1 MKTHFPHHT
10 QRALTFV
17 EMLCGVA
24 VVLLAMLV
32 ILPMFARPRHHGPGY
47 SRISCVNNLK
57 QVGLAFRIYANDNGD
72 LYPTQVP
79 DRLGGAMD
87 SVERG
92 DITRVFLVLSNELSV
107 PKTVV
112 CRADSRI
119 AATNW
124 NAFAA
129 TNISYFVGLD
139 ARDTKPNMLLGGDRN
154 LARDGAML
162 SGVVALGTNSPLTW
176 TDQLHKKAGNILLAD
191 GSVQQATAKLLLQ
204 QLANTGDAT
213 NRVLFPQ

>member
-1 MKTHFPHHT
+1 MKTHFPGQT

-32 ILPMFARPRHHGPGY
+32 ILPMFRPRHHGPGHA
-47 SRISCVNNLK
+47 RISCVNNLK

-79 DRLGGAMD
+79 DELGGAMD

-107 PKTVV
+107 PKTVI
-112 CRADSRI
+112 CGADTRI

-124 NAFAA
+124 NVLAP

-139 ARDTKPNMLLGGDRN
+139 AVDTKPNMVLSGDRN
-154 LARDGAML
+154 LALNGQLLTGIVSLA
-162 SGVVALGTNSPLTW
+162 TNSPLTW
-176 TDQLHKKAGNILLAD
+176 TSELHQKAGNIGLAD
-191 GSVQQATAKLLLQ
+191 GSVQQVTAKLLLQ
-204 QLANTGDAT
+204 QLADSGDAT

>member
-1 MKTHFPHHT
+1 MKTRFPHHT

-24 VVLLAMLV
+24 VVLLAVLV
-32 ILPMFARPRHHGPGY
+32 ILPMFARPRHHGPGH

-57 QVGLAFRIYANDNGD
+57 QVGLAFRIFANDNGD
-72 LYPTQVP
+72 LYPTQIP
-79 DRLGGAMD
+79 DDKSGAMD

-92 DITRVFLVLSNELSV
+92 DIARVFLVLSNELAV
-107 PKTVV
+107 PKTVI
-112 CRADSRI
+112 CRADTRI

-124 NAFAA
+124 NAFGA
-129 TNISYFVGLD
+129 TNLSYFVGLD
-139 ARDTKPNMLLGGDRN
+139 AADTRPNMVLSGDRN
-154 LARDGAML
+154 LARDGVLL
-162 SGVVALGTNSPLTW
+162 SGLVALGTNSQLAW
-176 TDQLHKKAGNILLAD
+176 TGELHQKSGNIALAD
-191 GSVQQATAKLLLQ
+191 GSVQQVTTKLLLQ

>member
-1 MKTHFPHHT
+1 MKTHFPHQT

-32 ILPMFARPRHHGPGY
+32 ILPMFQPGK
-47 SRISCVNNLK
+47 RAQRNRGVSCINNLK

-72 LYPTQVP
+72 LYPAQIP
-79 DRLGGAMD
+79 DEKGGAMD

-112 CRADSRI
+112 CGADTRI

-124 NAFAA
+124 NVLAP

-139 ARDTKPNMLLGGDRN
+139 AVDTKPNMVLAGDRN
-154 LARDGAML
+154 LARDGVLL
-162 SGVVALGTNSPLTW
+162 SGLVALGTNSPMTW
-176 TDQLHKKAGNILLAD
+176 TGELHQKAGNIGLAD
-191 GSVQQATAKLLLQ
+191 GSVQQVTAKLLLQ
-204 QLANTGDAT
+204 QLANSGDAN